1 MVKFT
6 HSYHRLVQWTLTC
19 PAIMVAHCDHI
30 AIGRFVDSE
39 EWEGEGSH
47 IRTIAKCTRMQWL
60 GSLEECPSEKF
71 VKMRCF
77 AIVSEDVLSLKCL
90 SYSLICSS

>member
-39 EWEGEGSH
+39 EWEGKGATYQDDS
-47 IRTIAKCTRMQWL
+47 
-60 GSLEECPSEKF
+60 
-71 VKMRCF
+71 
-77 AIVSEDVLSLKCL
+77 
-90 SYSLICSS
+90 